1 MVNAPVE
8 VPPVLDAALA
18 GAGCEEEGAAATVT
32 VPPWSVIVIL
42 PKFTPPTVNPTGA
55 AVSALVPVE
64 TGEAATG
71 AVGGV
76 PAPGAAGEDAA
87 GAVDDVPVPGDAAG
101 AVAAG
106 GELTVINP
114 PPKLVWPAPPAAP
127 AAEEVVVGLDVVVAC
142 CCVVC
147 VVVRTVVAAVVATME
162 PELVLIAAGIIVS
175 VPLAK
180 VIV

>member
-87 GAVDDVPVPGDAAG
+87 GAV
-101 AVAAG
+101 AAG